1 MAING
6 SGMGK
11 FRVKYQK
18 ADEEVSLARLSPSLL
33 FLSTHIF

>member
-11 FRVKYQK
+11 LRVKYQK
-18 ADEEVSLARLSPSLL
+18 ADEEVSLADEEDK
-33 FLSTHIF
+33 F